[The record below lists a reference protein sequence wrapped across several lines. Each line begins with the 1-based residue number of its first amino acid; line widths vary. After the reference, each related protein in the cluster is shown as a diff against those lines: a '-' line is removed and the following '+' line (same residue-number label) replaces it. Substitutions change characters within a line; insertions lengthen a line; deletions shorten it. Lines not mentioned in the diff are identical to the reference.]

1 VNGDPTPDDGE
12 PGGVETLRL
21 ADGRTAELISRNG
34 GWILQV
40 DGLRQSHLD
49 PPGGT
54 PSLAITRW
62 MLAALPRE
70 PAQVVHLGGGLLS
83 LPRAVA
89 GLAPGVQQLVVELD
103 PTLVALNRKR
113 FGVPEGVTL
122 TTGDARAWLDAQ
134 ISPPWSPGG
143 ADAVVIDVFAGGR
156 IPPTF
161 TSRECY
167 AGARRPLAVGGVL
180 LVNSVAAGDLVFT
193 RRQLAT
199 LRSVFAHVAFV
210 VQGSALHG
218 LRFGNALLIGSDAPI
233 DIDGIKA
240 RLAGDASRGAL
251 VTDLDDL
258 VGDARPVS
266 DDDAL
271 WSPVP
276 DVPDLSGAVAM
287 ADRAKSLGR
296 TLREVSDSADGQR

>member
-1 VNGDPTPDDGE
+1 VTGQ
-12 PGGVETLRL
+12 VETLRL
-21 ADGRTAELISRNG
+21 AAGRTAELIPRDG

-49 PPGGT
+49 PAGGR

-62 MLAALPRE
+62 MLAALAPIPTR
-70 PAQVVHLGGGLLS
+70 VVHLGGGLLS
-83 LPRAVA
+83 LPRAISD
-89 GLAPGVQQLVVELD
+89 LAPGVQQLVVELD
-103 PTLVALNRKR
+103 PALVALNRER

-122 TTGDARAWLDAQ
+122 RTGDGRVWLDEGGP
-134 ISPPWSPGG
+134 SPWLSEG
-143 ADAVVIDVFAGGR
+143 ADVVVIDVFAGGR
-156 IPPTF
+156 IPPAF
-161 TSRECY
+161 ASRECF
-167 AGARRPLAVGGVL
+167 AGANQALAAGGVL
-180 LVNSVAAGDLVFT
+180 LVNSIAAGDLVFT

-240 RLAGDASRGAL
+240 GLAGDASRGAL

-258 VGDARPVS
+258 VGDALPVS

-287 ADRAKSLGR
+287 ADRARSLGR